1 MPDDRPSLDP
11 TQLVPVLAPGA
22 EFSGLLVLHG
32 TARIDGSI
40 SGEIVGAEV
49 LCIGPGARVAASLA
63 AEEIVVAG
71 EVQGNLVAGRRVELR
86 RGARVL
92 GDVETPLL
100 NVAEGALIEG
110 RCRSGAIPPA
120 SPEVPPS
127 A

>member
-1 MPDDRPSLDP
+1 MRNDRPELDP
-11 TQLVPVLAPGA
+11 TQLAPVLAPGA

-32 TARIDGSI
+32 ATRIDGSV
-40 SGEIVGAEV
+40 SGEIVGASV
-49 LCIGPGARVAASLA
+49 LCIGPGACVAASLA

-71 EVQGNLVAGRRVELR
+71 EVRGDLVAGRRVELR

-110 RCRSGAIPPA
+110 HCRSGPIPPA
-120 SPEVPPS
+120 SREVPPS